1 MYANFENDIFSFI
14 PYNESHIVF
23 LPLAP
28 MREAHTVDFS
38 LLFSQTEIV
47 VSGIVCASEP
57 YKVFML
63 FEIVFLI
70 WKKLKCEN
78 YR

>member
-1 MYANFENDIFSFI
+1 
-14 PYNESHIVF
+14 
-23 LPLAP
+23 